1 MASIFLLNA
10 TNDEMLQLRFLC
22 FVSPCQKP
30 AVDYL
35 KGGGCIE
42 QLELFHGLLVVS
54 CLRLGLLKV
63 QRQQNIQNSLPI
75 SFSNSFHLNSKSA
88 SFSTFF
94 FSVLL
99 KAKPLCCYNL
109 LVSIL
114 FHVSKLKSYP
124 EGFFLNFRSLWLP
137 SLLHHSHNLF
147 SNLCNLVILIVLLFV
162 LIYVINVP

>member
-35 KGGGCIE
+35 KGGRRIE

-63 QRQQNIQNSLPI
+63 QRQPNIQNSLTI
-75 SFSNSFHLNSKSA
+75 SFLNSFHLNSKSA

-114 FHVSKLKSYP
+114 FHLSKLKSYP
-124 EGFFLNFRSLWLP
+124 EGFFLNFRSL
-137 SLLHHSHNLF
+137 
-147 SNLCNLVILIVLLFV
+147 
-162 LIYVINVP
+162 